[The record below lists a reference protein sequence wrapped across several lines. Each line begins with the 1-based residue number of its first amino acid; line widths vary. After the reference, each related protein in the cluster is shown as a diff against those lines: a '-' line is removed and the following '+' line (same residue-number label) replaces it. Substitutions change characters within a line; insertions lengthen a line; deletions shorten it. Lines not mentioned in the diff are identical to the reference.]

1 MIRVHQLT
9 VKTCSIQP
17 CDRCPMLTH
26 LCVPLKT
33 ATYRGLTKFAN
44 SVEVKMLFYRL
55 QTQIHGGNILIAHF
69 SVSVLNHFDNRHT
82 AECLLGH
89 CCGQSGQCTRT
100 DQGLSPAV
108 LAV

>member
-1 MIRVHQLT
+1 
-9 VKTCSIQP
+9 
-17 CDRCPMLTH
+17 MLTH
-26 LCVPLKT
+26 LCVLMKT
-33 ATYRGLTKFAN
+33 LTYGGLTKLAN

-55 QTQIHGGNILIAHF
+55 QTQILGGNLLIAHF
-69 SVSVLNHFDNRHT
+69 SVSVLNYFDNRHT

-89 CCGQSGQCTRT
+89 RCGQSGQCTRT